1 MKKNK
6 LLSILILS
14 TFTFFISCNNEDKKK
29 EETMKEPVIKEENV
43 TYSADSINM
52 NGFVAYD
59 ENIEGIRPAVIV
71 VHEWWGLNDYAKMR
85 ARELA
90 KLGYIAMA
98 IDLYGDGKTAD
109 NPDDAGKM
117 AGPFYQD
124 PEMAKT
130 RFDAAVAKLKS
141 FEQTDASKI
150 AAIGYCFGGT
160 QVLNMALLGEDLK
173 AVVSFHGGLQVVQ
186 PDKDKLKATVL
197 ICHGGADPFVPQ
209 EQVNQFRKQMD
220 SIGATYTFK
229 TYDGATHAFSN
240 PNATAMGEKFNMPI
254 KYNEEADKESWGEMK
269 TFLKETLK

>member
-59 ENIEGIRPAVIV
+59 ENIEGVRPAVIV